1 MNNPNL
7 LTRLLKRCGLFI
19 LLLPMAFVVMA
30 ESQAQVLR
38 LLVWEGYAPAVQRQ
52 EFERLVLEKYG
63 VELRMEVSYIAETED
78 CFRALRLKTADILS
92 PAHNRINDKRFRMF
106 DLGLLLPLNLDNI
119 PNYAEVDSSFKYLP
133 HLTYQGQSYGAPF
146 AWGPY
151 GLIYNADHISE
162 PPTSWNALWDPR
174 YRDKFTVADLGE
186 HNIYITALAL
196 GYGEAELKSFD
207 DLDNEGFRVKLA
219 SLASNSHELWLGVDT
234 ADDLDGM
241 LMATS
246 WGFSLPQ
253 LRERGENW
261 KWAPLQEKSP
271 GWIDNFVIS
280 HTLKDKPQLKRI
292 AEEWINYTLSA
303 AFQAAV
309 LVEGLSAR
317 PVNSHSKE
325 LLSKAQ
331 IEAVGLDNVAS
342 SEELFILMP
351 ELDRRTRNG
360 FNLLWNR
367 AMKHRLDRQAQGVQ

>member
-1 MNNPNL
+1 MINCNA
-7 LTRLLKRCGLFI
+7 LTWLLKRSSLFI
-19 LLLPMAFVVMA
+19 LLLSMASPGTA
-30 ESQAQVLR
+30 ETQAQVLR
-38 LLVWEGYAPAVQRQ
+38 LLVWEGYAPTLQRQ
-52 EFERLVLEKYG
+52 SFERLIQEKYG
-63 VELRMEVSYIAETED
+63 VELHLEVSYIAETED

-119 PNYAEVDSSFKYLP
+119 PNYAQVDSSFQYLP
-133 HLTYQGQSYGAPF
+133 HLTYQGQPYGAPF

-151 GLIYNADHISE
+151 GLIYNADQITE
-162 PPTSWNALWDPR
+162 PPTSWNALWEPR
-174 YRDKFTVADLGE
+174 YRDKYTVADLDE

-196 GYGEAELKSFD
+196 GYGEADLKSYD
-207 DLDNEGFRVKLA
+207 ELDNERFRDKLA
-219 SLASNSHELWLGVDT
+219 SLVSNSHKLWQGVDT
-234 ADDLDGM
+234 ADDLDGL

-253 LRERGENW
+253 LRERGGNW

-280 HTLKDKPQLKRI
+280 HTLKDKPQLRRI
-292 AEEWINYTLSA
+292 AEEWINYTLSPD
-303 AFQAAV
+303 FQATV

-325 LLSKAQ
+325 LLSKEL
-331 IEAVGLDNVAS
+331 IETVGLGGAAS

-360 FNLLWNR
+360 FNLLWR
-367 AMKHRLDRQAQGVQ
+367 MAMKQRADRQEQGEQ